1 MHNAQDN
8 TTLERLE
15 KGKKCKD
22 ILVFA
27 LHLILESKQSSFS
40 FLFAFCF
47 AFCFFLAFSV
57 NVSIRPE

>member
-1 MHNAQDN
+1 MHYAQDN
-8 TTLERLE
+8 TTVERLE

-27 LHLILESKQSSFS
+27 LHLIPESKQSSFS
-40 FLFAFCF
+40 FLF